1 LGTWQKRVFSILIIV
16 LLVIPALCI
25 FNSQP
30 AFALDEADLSEDL
43 SGIEDYLS
51 QMDSQISEEE
61 EYFSLSGFWQQ
72 LKEGNLSLD
81 FKSLLYFFASFFFK
95 EVAASGA
102 FLGQLIILSVICL
115 ILTNLKNSFDKGN
128 IATLSNGVVYLVLI
142 GLASGSFSLAV
153 SVATAA
159 MDSMSSFLYALLP
172 LLMTLLAAI
181 GGVTTVS
188 VINPMI
194 LAAISLMMFLMKNFI
209 FPLIY
214 FSAVL
219 RLVSNISPNFNV
231 DKMAGLFKDIAIG
244 IMSVCLTVFVAF
256 LSLSGLASASMD
268 GLAVKAA
275 KSATGIFI
283 PVVGKSLADALD
295 SVLGTALV
303 LKNAVGVLGVVVI
316 LFICAMP
323 AIKILAQVLIY
334 RLAAAV
340 VQPMGENQLA
350 NALSGIASSLL
361 LLFAAV
367 TVCGLLFF
375 FAIVI
380 TLGVGN
386 LAMMMR

>member
-1 LGTWQKRVFSILIIV
+1 MVIA
-16 LLVIPALCI
+16 LLMLCCL
-25 FNSQP
+25 FHSQP
-30 AFALDEADLSEDL
+30 ALAIDQADLGEEL
-43 SGIEDYLS
+43 SGIEEFLS
-51 QMDSQISEEE
+51 QLDSQISEEE
-61 EYFSLSGFWQQ
+61 EYFSISGFWQQ
-72 LKEGNLSLD
+72 LKEGNLSFDL
-81 FKSLLYFFASFFFK
+81 KSLLYLLVSIFFK

-102 FLGQLIILSVICL
+102 FLGQLIVLAVICL
-115 ILTNLKNSFDKGN
+115 ILSNLKNAFDKGN
-128 IATLSNGVVYLVLI
+128 IALLSNGIVYLVLI
-142 GLASGSFSLAV
+142 GLAIGSFSIAV
-153 SVATAA
+153 SVATKA
-159 MDSMSSFLYALLP
+159 MDSMSSFLYALMP

-181 GGVTTVS
+181 GGLTTVS

-194 LAAISLMMFLMKNFI
+194 LAAISLMMFLMKNII

-214 FSAVL
+214 FSAIL

-231 DKMAGLFKDIAIG
+231 DKMAGLFKDISMG
-244 IMSVCLTVFVAF
+244 IMSVCLTVFITF
-256 LSLSGLASASMD
+256 LGLSGLASASMD

-275 KSATGIFI
+275 KSATGVFI

-303 LKNAVGVLGVVVI
+303 LKNAVGILGVVVI
-316 LFICAMP
+316 LLICAMP

-334 RLAAAV
+334 RLAAAI
-340 VQPMGENQLA
+340 VQPLGETQLA
-350 NALSGIASSLL
+350 NALSGIAGSLL

-380 TLGVGN
+380 TLGAGN

>member
-1 LGTWQKRVFSILIIV
+1 MGSWQKRVVSIVIAA
-16 LLVIPALCI
+16 LLVIISVGVLPSLPALAI
-25 FNSQP
+25 
-30 AFALDEADLSEDL
+30 DEADLSEEF
-43 SGIEDYLS
+43 SGIEDFLS
-51 QMDSQISEEE
+51 QLDSQISEEE
-61 EYFSLSGFWQQ
+61 EYFSVSGFWQQ
-72 LKEGNLSLD
+72 LKEGNLSFDL
-81 FKSLLYFFASFFFK
+81 KSLLYLLGSIFFK

-102 FLGQLIILSVICL
+102 FLGQLIVLAVICL
-115 ILTNLKNSFDKGN
+115 ILSNLKNAFDKGN
-128 IATLSNGVVYLVLI
+128 IAILSNGVVYLVLI
-142 GLASGSFSLAV
+142 GLAIGSFSIAV
-153 SVATAA
+153 SVATKA
-159 MDSMSSFLYALLP
+159 MDSMSSFLYALMP

-181 GGVTTVS
+181 GGLTTVS

-194 LAAISLMMFLMKNFI
+194 LAAISMMMFLMKNII

-214 FSAVL
+214 FSAIL

-231 DKMAGLFKDIAIG
+231 DKMAGLFKDISLG
-244 IMSVCLTVFVAF
+244 IMSVCLTVFIAF

-275 KSATGIFI
+275 KSATGVFI
-283 PVVGKSLADALD
+283 PIVGKSLADALD

-303 LKNAVGVLGVVVI
+303 LKNAVGILGVVVI
-316 LFICAMP
+316 LLICAMP

-334 RLAAAV
+334 RLAAAI
-340 VQPMGENQLA
+340 VQPLGESQLA
-350 NALSGIASSLL
+350 NALSGIAGSLL

-380 TLGVGN
+380 TLGAGN